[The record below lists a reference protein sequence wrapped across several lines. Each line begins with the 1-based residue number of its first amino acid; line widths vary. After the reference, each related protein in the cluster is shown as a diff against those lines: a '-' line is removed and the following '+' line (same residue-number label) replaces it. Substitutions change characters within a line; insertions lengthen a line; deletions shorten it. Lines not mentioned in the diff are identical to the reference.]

1 MLGFSD
7 LLKNFGESAI
17 PLIPLLEPHLKVSQ
31 DAAAPPPPPPPE
43 FFDTP
48 VGERRVPRE
57 KDPKKPNYE
66 MIKDARKGV
75 LSGFL
80 RSGQI
85 LRASDFVKYVNPKT
99 ASITLHEIFD
109 YKTRCLA
116 AIDDQPISRPPLSSM
131 VSFKKVADEEAD
143 DKKSLRNLFFV
154 TLARD
159 ELPSFHFWTKPGDL
173 DPVTA
178 GQPIDWGKHFDEN
191 PPSPATAAKIA
202 MLESERKERGQR
214 RADEQQSTRNEQPLG
229 FLDRYN
235 DINLPGSGG
244 EPAQQQPAD
253 DVDSIPQISAA
264 RDVPQPLL
272 DAEVLL
278 QFNRGGMY
286 LREFTHRAFYA
297 MACWLVKNE
306 EEDEEGEAEADE
318 TEARDMF
325 LDILG
330 PGNEIREERIVSVS
344 RVSNRNFQDNIKP
357 SFGRQDFYFRVRSTR
372 YESWWNLD
380 SKFDAGGVGSMKCDL
395 KLVRPNVGYCYCS
408 AQWHNAEYLRSNSL
422 RFEKSLL
429 FLFDWESSAYP
440 NSNHLS
446 LDIPGYGSFDL
457 HRNSEVLV
465 DAEIQKIFAELSG
478 APVQSDSHP
487 VDIFIRD
494 VVEDVTEG
502 SEFLGISSPRH
513 EKSKPKTGPAIAS
526 DGLQATENHGVP
538 DLSSVHPRLLTNFEI
553 SKLQERLRIAEATLF
568 ETDDL
573 QERLRTAEEK
583 LAEMEGLQERLKF
596 SEDRAKLKSSCPF
609 CPQDWAGATKQVKAS

>member
-7 LLKNFGESAI
+7 LLKNYSAT
-17 PLIPLLEPHLKVSQ
+17 PVNPLLEPRLKVGHN
-31 DAAAPPPPPPPE
+31 AATAAPPPE
-43 FFDTP
+43 IFDTP

-99 ASITLHEIFD
+99 AAITLHNIYD

-116 AIDDQPISRPPLSSM
+116 AIDNQPISRPPLSSM
-131 VSFKKVADEEAD
+131 ISFKKVADEEAD
-143 DKKSLRNLFFV
+143 EKKSLRNLFFI

-159 ELPSFHFWTKPGDL
+159 ELPSFHFWTKLGDL

-178 GQPIDWGKHFDEN
+178 GQPIDWGKHFEEN
-191 PPSPATAAKIA
+191 PPSPATTAKIA
-202 MLESERKERGQR
+202 MLESERKERAQR
-214 RADEQQSTRNEQPLG
+214 AAAEQQSTQNEQPLG
-229 FLDRYN
+229 FLDGYN
-235 DINLPGSGG
+235 DINLPGSGR
-244 EPAQQQPAD
+244 ELAQQQAAD
-253 DVDSIPQISAA
+253 DVDSIPLTSAA
-264 RDVPQPLL
+264 PDVPQSPL

-286 LREFTHRAFYA
+286 LREFSHRALYA
-297 MACWLVKNE
+297 TSRWLVENE
-306 EEDEEGEAEADE
+306 EEDEEDEAKTGE
-318 TEARDMF
+318 TEVRDVF

-330 PGNEIREERIVSVS
+330 AENDIREEKIVSVS

-357 SFGRQDFYFRVRSTR
+357 SFGRPETYFRVRSTR

-380 SKFDAGGVGSMKCDL
+380 SKFDSGGVGSMKCDL

-408 AQWHNAEYLRSNSL
+408 ARWHISESLQSNSQ
-422 RFEKSLL
+422 RFEKALL

-457 HRNSEVLV
+457 HRDSEVLV
-465 DAEIQKIFAELSG
+465 DAEIQKIFAELSD
-478 APVQSDSHP
+478 APVNPDSRP
-487 VDIFIRD
+487 VEIFIRD

-513 EKSKPKTGPAIAS
+513 DNNSKTETGPAAIPEE
-526 DGLQATENHGVP
+526 LQAAEIRGGLGLP
-538 DLSSVHPRLLTNFEI
+538 SVHPRLLTSSEI
-553 SKLQERLRIAEATLF
+553 SKLQERLRIAEATIL

-573 QERLRTAEEK
+573 QERLRTTEEE
-583 LAEMEGLQERLKF
+583 LAEMKGLQERLKV

-609 CPQDWAGATKQVKAS
+609 CPQDWAGATKQVKVS